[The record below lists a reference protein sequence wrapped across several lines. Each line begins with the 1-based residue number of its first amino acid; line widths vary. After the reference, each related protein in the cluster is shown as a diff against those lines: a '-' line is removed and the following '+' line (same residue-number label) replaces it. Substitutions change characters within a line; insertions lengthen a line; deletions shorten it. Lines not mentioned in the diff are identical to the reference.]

1 MATASNMAY
10 QETRE
15 MIIKGELIPG
25 QRVSQVKLA
34 QKFGCSTVPVV
45 EAMRRLESE
54 GLLVKEGRKMAKV
67 RQLSV
72 NEIEGLYLIREGLEA
87 IAARLCAERIS
98 ESELDK
104 LQDLVEKFEA
114 AVASGHHKV
123 LGELEIKIH
132 HCIADNANCSLL
144 LEELSRLLLIEKTIT
159 ANMQLTSQRQYRHS
173 HRTIVEAIADRDGD
187 SAEYLMKK
195 HIQNGYR
202 ELLEQIRK

>member
-1 MATASNMAY
+1 MTTASNRAY
-10 QETRE
+10 QKTRE

-34 QKFGCSTVPVV
+34 QKFGCSTMPVV

-72 NEIEGLYLIREGLEA
+72 DEIEGLYLIREGLES
-87 IAARLCAERIS
+87 IAARLCAEKIS
-98 ESELDK
+98 DSELEK
-104 LQDLVEKFEA
+104 LQDLVERLEDVIA
-114 AVASGHHKV
+114 TGHHEV
-123 LGELEIKIH
+123 LGELEVKIH
-132 HCIADNANCSLL
+132 RCIADNADCSLL
-144 LEELSRLLLIEKTIT
+144 LEELNRLLLIEKTIT
-159 ANMQLTSQRQYRHS
+159 ANMQLTDQSQYRHS

-195 HIQNGYR
+195 HIQNGHM
-202 ELLEQIRK
+202 ELMRQEKK

>member
-1 MATASNMAY
+1 METTSNNAY
-10 QETRE
+10 RQIRK
-15 MIIKGELIPG
+15 MIVEGHLSPG
-25 QRVSQVKLA
+25 QRVSQIKLA

-67 RQLSV
+67 RRLSAD
-72 NEIEGLYLIREGLEA
+72 EIEGLYLIREGLESV
-87 IAARLCAERIS
+87 AARLCAVRIS
-98 ESELDK
+98 EEELLR

-114 AVASGHHKV
+114 AVNAEQQNV

-132 HCIADNANCSLL
+132 RCITDNADCPLL
-144 LEELSRLLLIEKTIT
+144 LEELNRLLLIERTIT
-159 ANMQLTSQRQYRHS
+159 ANVELTDQTQYRHS

-195 HIQNGYR
+195 HIQNGHSELVYR
-202 ELLEQIRK
+202 SRK